1 MKSKKLKTNFTT
13 QTNTLK
19 YNNLDHNP
27 HAQEI

>member
-27 HAQEI
+27 QPLV